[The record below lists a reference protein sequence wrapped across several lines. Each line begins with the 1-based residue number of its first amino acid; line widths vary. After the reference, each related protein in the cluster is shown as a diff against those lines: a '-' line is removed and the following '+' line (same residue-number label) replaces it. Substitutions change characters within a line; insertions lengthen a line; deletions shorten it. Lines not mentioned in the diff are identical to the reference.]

1 MPWEVV
7 LARQAARKLADLPP
21 KDHARLVDAL
31 AQMEHHPYT
40 GDVVKLKGM
49 DSTFRR
55 RVGSYRV
62 FFEVHDLR
70 VSVVAIERRTST
82 TY

>member
-1 MPWEVV
+1 MSWEVV
-7 LARQAARKLADLPP
+7 LARQAARRLAELPP
-21 KDHARLVDAL
+21 KDRGRLVDAL
-31 AQMEHHPYT
+31 AEMERNPYA

-49 DSTFRR
+49 EATFRR

-62 FFEVHDLR
+62 FFQVGDR
-70 VSVVAIERRTST
+70 SVSVVAIERRTST